1 MDLATIIGIVSG
13 LALVAYNIISG
24 GNVDIFIH
32 VPSMMIVLGGAT
44 ASTLVNFPLDE
55 VVGVVKVVKNAFK
68 ARDSKD
74 MDVIHQFIDLAKKA
88 RREGILAIDKELGNI
103 SNEFMRVGLEMAVDG
118 TEPETIRN
126 VMETE
131 LTYLTER
138 HKRGQQIF
146 TSLGTYAPAFGMIG
160 TLIGLIAMLKSLDD
174 PSNIGAGMAV
184 ALITTFYG
192 AFTSNLVF
200 LPLAGKLRNRSDQE
214 VVYKQMVI
222 EGVLTIQLGEHPKNI
237 KRRLLNFVPPK
248 SRQDKQTNN
257 SEAVKAEE

>member
-13 LALVAYNIISG
+13 LALIAYNIISG

-32 VPSMMIVLGGAT
+32 VPSIMIVLGGAT

-68 ARDSKD
+68 ARDSKE
-74 MDVIHQFIDLAKKA
+74 MDVIRQFIELAKRA

-103 SNEFMRVGLEMAVDG
+103 SHEFMRVGLEMAVDG

-174 PSNIGAGMAV
+174 PANIGSGMAV

-192 AFTSNLVF
+192 AFTANLVF

-214 VVYKQMVI
+214 VVYKQMII
-222 EGVLTIQLGEHPKNI
+222 EGVLAIQLGEHPKNI
-237 KRRLLNFVPPK
+237 KTRLLNFVPPNLRK
-248 SRQDKQTNN
+248 EEKLEDI
-257 SEAVKAEE
+257 KAAESKG